1 MTNGIEPAWQE
12 PGIAWGELNEY
23 GIKSCTQHIK
33 PFSCKRKRAQEEQR
47 HIYNTPYKI
56 YRFHHNRH
64 YPWAAEKGAQGIH
77 GDVWGKQRGTSYTSR
92 PTPMCLVNDD
102 VVALMSTC
110 YVGKFDVQ
118 TNRETHS

>member
-1 MTNGIEPAWQE
+1 MYTTHQTFF
-12 PGIAWGELNEY
+12 L
-23 GIKSCTQHIK
+23 
-33 PFSCKRKRAQEEQR
+33 QEETR
-47 HIYNTPYKI
+47 TRGTKAYIYNTPYKI